1 MIINTNTPPNHPVDS
16 FEVQVSG
23 DWYQA
28 NYRALQN
35 DYKYERTDEYGENV
49 GRTFVFDFDR
59 WVITRNVDGAPDG
72 YSNHLDAET
81 PWEAFPLSSY
91 RNFKFTNDVDRTV
104 NSARLGV
111 ASARLGEGITNT
123 IVKTQDGV
131 TESITVNR

>member
-1 MIINTNTPPNHPVDS
+1 MIINTNTPPTHPVDS
-16 FEVQVSG
+16 FELQVGG

-28 NYRALQN
+28 VVDSSG
-35 DYKYERTDEYGENV
+35 DYTYNRTEDGEDV
-49 GRTFVFDFDR
+49 GRKYTR
-59 WVITRNVDGAPDG
+59 NGTTWVILRTADGAPTG
-72 YSNHLDAET
+72 YSDLTVAEH

-91 RNFKFTNDVDRTV
+91 RNFKVTNDVDRTV